1 MTTSLEIATALTLK
15 MLLLRLG
22 YRGVEDGAGYFT
34 AMLVLCFGAR
44 LSDKMGLRSPQE
56 LCLPTITHFPLCWAL
71 TGLGSHS
78 PLEPVSFSKKY
89 KKYHNKRE
97 EFSVFGV

>member
-34 AMLVLCFGAR
+34 AMLVLCFD
-44 LSDKMGLRSPQE
+44 SEQHLR
-56 LCLPTITHFPLCWAL
+56 
-71 TGLGSHS
+71 
-78 PLEPVSFSKKY
+78 
-89 KKYHNKRE
+89 
-97 EFSVFGV
+97 